1 MARRFR
7 LPSATV
13 KKTMMFLAPV
23 AAGALLLAG
32 CSSSDDADS
41 AAPTTTGAADS
52 AAVDTSDNDSEIV
65 TAALTCPVDE
75 PSTGTVVDWELTG
88 VTGALAV
95 VGPTEDTAP
104 LVSVETP
111 LQVDQTVVETLVPGD
126 GAEVTDAS
134 LVTVCYTGVN
144 GRDGEVFDSAFERGA
159 PAQFSPGG
167 VIPGFRDALVGQQE
181 GATVAVAMTSED
193 GYPQGTPDG
202 AIEPGDT
209 LVFALSILA
218 VD

>member
-1 MARRFR
+1 
-7 LPSATV
+7 
-13 KKTMMFLAPV
+13 MFLAPV

-32 CSSSDDADS
+32 CSSSDDAGS
-41 AAPTTTGAADS
+41 AASTTTTGS
-52 AAVDTSDNDSEIV
+52 AATADDSPGAV

-75 PSTGTVVDWELTG
+75 PSTGTAVDWELTG
-88 VTGALAV
+88 VTGALEV

-104 LVSVETP
+104 LIAVDTP
-111 LQVDQTVVETLVPGD
+111 LEVDETVVETLVPGD
-126 GAEVTDAS
+126 GDEVTDS
-134 LVTVCYTGVN
+134 SMVTVCYTGVN
-144 GRDGEVFDSAFERGA
+144 GRDGEVFDSAFELGA
-159 PAQFSPGG
+159 PAQFGATQ
-167 VIPGFRDALVGQQE
+167 VIPGFADALVGQQE
-181 GATVAVAMTSED
+181 GATVAVAISPED